1 MSTIQHDF
9 KEFINH
15 CKYEK
20 NLSEKTIKAYSIDIA
35 QLVKFLIEKGADPAY
50 RNSAGRGIDEQ
61 RAFLAEVIKR
71 ATPAQK

>member
-1 MSTIQHDF
+1 MSTIQNDF

-35 QLVKFLIEKGADPAY
+35 QLVKFLIEKDFSLEIEKINKN
-50 RNSAGRGIDEQ
+50 RNS
-61 RAFLAEVIKR
+61 
-71 ATPAQK
+71 